1 MSFQHVWHIMHH
13 RMTLSFANT
22 NASMSL
28 TSIMHLVNYVVNSVV
43 DFIEGIRQLVLLSN
57 TMKVD
62 H

>member
-1 MSFQHVWHIMHH
+1 
-13 RMTLSFANT
+13 MTLSFANT

-28 TSIMHLVNYVVNSVV
+28 TSIMHLVNYVDNSVV
-43 DFIEGIRQLVLLSN
+43 DFIEGIRQLALLSN